1 MFDLLAALDAQACAL
16 HELLATDAASVA
28 VADLPELALRLHTVA
43 TRLDAAHHTAV
54 GLVES
59 CAALPAGP
67 VTVNA
72 WLGDSHHLDR
82 TRAGRLRRNATWLA
96 AHPQTAAAFA
106 AAEITAAH
114 VTAMRVVADAT
125 DTRRGAFADFE
136 PLVLKAA
143 AHTDARTV
151 AQIMATWAETVDPD
165 TSDDN
170 ADAAYN
176 RRTVQ
181 LSEVGDGWDL
191 RGWLPGVLGAELAG
205 ILNAFMEHTRRTHT
219 NDTNT
224 ADAARA
230 ESSVPVSARRADALL
245 DLARAAAT
253 HLPTTTRNR
262 AQVAITIGINNTHTC
277 PTCTTTGTTGATRQ
291 RVCRHL
297 HLHSH
302 RREHH
307 RQRRDRTRFSRR
319 HRRDSGRNSRG
330 GYRWAVHRHHR
341 HLGSRQRTRP
351 RPPPTRP
358 GPLGHLRR
366 RDHPRRTR
374 RALPP
379 TRRRTHP
386 TRRTG
391 LPAPRARHPRPR
403 LHHPRLRPP
412 RRLVPSPPHRALG
425 RRRGDLGRKRRLG
438 RHSQHPNA
446 AIARRSRTTKPHRA
460 RDAMPPHRRGAKG
473 SRGHEARRS

>member
-72 WLGDSHHLDR
+72 WLSDSHHLDR

-96 AHPQTAAAFA
+96 AHPLTAAAFA
-106 AAEITAAH
+106 AAGITAAH

-125 DTRRGAFADFE
+125 DTRRAAFADFE
-136 PLVLKAA
+136 PLVLEAA

-151 AQIMATWAETVDPD
+151 AQIMTAWAETVDPD

-170 ADAAYN
+170 ADAAYD

-219 NDTNT
+219 DDTDT

-277 PTCTTTGTTGATRQ
+277 PTCTTSATGATGATGNVSAHTCTCTCTATGTTTQ
-291 RVCRHL
+291 V
-297 HLHSH
+297 
-302 RREHH
+302 
-307 RQRRDRTRFSRR
+307 Q
-319 HRRDSGRNSRG
+319 
-330 GYRWAVHRHHR
+330 
-341 HLGSRQRTRP
+341 
-351 RPPPTRP
+351 PPP
-358 GPLGHLRR
+358 
-366 RDHPRRTR
+366 
-374 RALPP
+374 
-379 TRRRTHP
+379 
-386 TRRTG
+386 
-391 LPAPRARHPRPR
+391 ARLSAR
-403 LHHPRLRPP
+403 LWAQQP
-412 RRLVPSPPHRALG
+412 RRLSLGCSPTPPPPGQSATDQATATSHAHWPAGPPATARSPASYSA
-425 RRRGDLGRKRRLG
+425 RTPA
-438 RHSQHPNA
+438 HSTSDAANA
-446 AIARRSRTTKPHRA
+446 SYRPTCAASSTSATAAASSPA
-460 RDAMPPHRRGAKG
+460 ATAPQAGAKPTTSFTG
-473 SRGHEARRS
+473 PPAA